1 MTRKLVTIRK
11 VLDIK
16 PIPNADN
23 IELAVIGGWQCIIK
37 RGEFKVNDLGLFFEI
52 DSFLPEIEQFE
63 FLRRVSTFKT
73 METEDGLKSGFRLKS
88 IKLRGQLSQGLL
100 LPLSMF
106 PNIDFS
112 DTKKDYSQ
120 ELGVL
125 KYEPPIS
132 PQLQGIVKGNF
143 PTHLFPKTSQERV
156 QNMNIDDLYEKQFII
171 TEKLHGQS
179 MTIYKHNEDFGVCSR
194 NLDLKESDTNTLW
207 VVTKSLKLN
216 ETLNKN
222 IAIQGE
228 LCGEG
233 INKNMYNIKGHK
245 FFVFDIYD
253 IDNQTYYSVPDMLK
267 LCEELNLETVPI
279 VCVNNFNGSSMQ
291 EIIEYADGKSL
302 IGNSIREGLVCKTP
316 ERYLSFKIISN
327 KFLLKKGE

>member
-1 MTRKLVTIRK
+1 MERKLVTIRK

-16 PIPNADN
+16 PILNADN

-37 RGEFKVNDLGLFFEI
+37 KGEFKVNDLGLFFEI

-63 FLRRVSTFKT
+63 FLRRGSTFKT
-73 METEDGLKSGFRLKS
+73 METEEGLKSGFRLKS

-106 PNIDFS
+106 PDIDFS
-112 DTKKDYSQ
+112 DTKKDYAH

-156 QNMNIDDLYEKQFII
+156 QNINIDDLYEKQFII

-179 MTIYKHNEDFGVCSR
+179 MTIYKNNEDFGVCSR

-207 VVTKSLKLN
+207 VVANSLKLK
-216 ETLNKN
+216 EKLNKN
-222 IAIQGE
+222 VAIQGE

-233 INKNMYNIKGHK
+233 INKNMYNIKVHK
-245 FFVFDIYD
+245 IFVFDIYD
-253 IDNQTYYSVPDMLK
+253 IDTQTYYSVPEMIEFCK
-267 LCEELNLETVPI
+267 ELNLEHVP
-279 VCVNNFNGSSMQ
+279 VLSNNNFNGLTMEQ
-291 EIIEYADGKSL
+291 IIKTADGDSV
-302 IGNSIREGLVCKTP
+302 IGKTIREGFVCKTP
-316 ERYLSFKIISN
+316 ERDLSFKIISN
-327 KFLLKKGE
+327 NFLLKKGE